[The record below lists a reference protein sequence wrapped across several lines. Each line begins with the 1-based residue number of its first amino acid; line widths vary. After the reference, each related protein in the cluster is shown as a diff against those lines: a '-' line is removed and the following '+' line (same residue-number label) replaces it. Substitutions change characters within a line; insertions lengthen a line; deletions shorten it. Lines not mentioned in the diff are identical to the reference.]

1 MSLVGLIMPTFAT
14 GLKVV
19 VLLVLAVRERLLW
32 IGFEII
38 GLPILLFGVC
48 LFVKISDSFIVFG
61 DRLSWRLVK
70 LEFSWM
76 DGEVW
81 CLKLP
86 TLKFLKRD
94 LNAGDELP
102 GCTPADDAW
111 LAVWLFDGK
120 GILTGGVV
128 VVVVNDDDAAMIECE
143 EKEFVI
149 WFELLDCCCK
159 FSNCC
164 WIWTFVGKFELILVK
179 LTWLLILLLFV
190 PLVILLLV
198 LADFLSL
205 SLSLPFFFFNL

>member
-1 MSLVGLIMPTFAT
+1 MPTFAA

-48 LFVKISDSFIVFG
+48 LFVRVSDSFIVVG
-61 DRLSWRLVK
+61 VRLSWRLVK

-102 GCTPADDAW
+102 GGAPADDAW

-128 VVVVNDDDAAMIECE
+128 VAVVNDDDAAIIECE

-149 WFELLDCCCK
+149 WFGLLDCCCK

-179 LTWLLILLLFV
+179 LIGLLILLLFV
-190 PLVILLLV
+190 LLVILLFV
-198 LADFLSL
+198 NFLSL
-205 SLSLPFFFFNL
+205 SLSLLFFFFNL